1 MVDDFIL
8 YFFKQKRRKTWII
21 FLIFFETAAAF
32 LAGVTGVSI
41 LFGFGTTL
49 AAAKKKD
56 PHFFDRGLS
65 GTFDDPQPAT
75 PSAPGASASGV
86 RHGARRSMAAA
97 ESGASLALRA
107 LGWGTVYSVAG
118 CSLLFY
124 AIWKMMGVQNVN
136 ITWLSRTVAASL
148 EYLLAGS
155 QEDPA
160 DFLLGKCD
168 NWWIRALWNGTDWK
182 TMAVEAQTAW
192 ILTLD
197 LSTIRKCP
205 RHDTCKYLL
214 PFSVIYL
221 VAGARVST
229 IR

>member
-1 MVDDFIL
+1 MN
-8 YFFKQKRRKTWII
+8 YFFV
-21 FLIFFETAAAF
+21 FFETAAAF

-124 AIWKMMGVQNVN
+124 AIWKMMGAQNVN
-136 ITWLSRTVAASL
+136 ITWNISDRSCISGVSVGRIARGSGRLFTMKMRQLMDPCALKRT
-148 EYLLAGS
+148 
-155 QEDPA
+155 
-160 DFLLGKCD
+160 
-168 NWWIRALWNGTDWK
+168 
-182 TMAVEAQTAW
+182 
-192 ILTLD
+192 
-197 LSTIRKCP
+197 
-205 RHDTCKYLL
+205 
-214 PFSVIYL
+214 
-221 VAGARVST
+221 
-229 IR
+229 